1 MSTCFPLA
9 SIEGVPKAAAVR
21 TTPFPPPLSLS
32 LPLSHV
38 SLKAR
43 AVLLA
48 AAFCEISA
56 ELAPKTPAATSAR
69 VAGVSENFAEIDV
82 PPAFAAA
89 DGAAVL
95 ANAGVSSPKS

>member
-1 MSTCFPLA
+1 
-9 SIEGVPKAAAVR
+9 
-21 TTPFPPPLSLS
+21 
-32 LPLSHV
+32 V